1 MATTV
6 NTEVIPA
13 LDRSIAAVDELG
25 PKLSRAIENCKE
37 IAKETGSTELMK
49 TYDGAEESV
58 NALSTS
64 AKEHDETLRTLSKK
78 YKSMAQALGAM

>member
-13 LDRSIAAVDELG
+13 LDRSIAAVEELG
-25 PKLSRAIENCKE
+25 PKVSRAIENCKE

-64 AKEHDETLRTLSKK
+64 AKELVETLRTLSKK

>member
-13 LDRSIAAVDELG
+13 LARSIAAVDELG

-64 AKEHDETLRTLSKK
+64 AKELVETLRTLSKK

>member
-1 MATTV
+1 
-6 NTEVIPA
+6 
-13 LDRSIAAVDELG
+13 
-25 PKLSRAIENCKE
+25 
-37 IAKETGSTELMK
+37 MK

-64 AKEHDETLRTLSKK
+64 AKELVETLRTLSKK

>member
-37 IAKETGSTELMK
+37 IAKETGSTELMN

-64 AKEHDETLRTLSKK
+64 AKELVETLRTLSKK

>member
-13 LDRSIAAVDELG
+13 LDRS
-25 PKLSRAIENCKE
+25 IENCKE

-64 AKEHDETLRTLSKK
+64 AKELVETLRTLSKK

>member
-64 AKEHDETLRTLSKK
+64 AKELVETLRTLSKK

>member
-13 LDRSIAAVDELG
+13 LDRSIAAVEELG

-64 AKEHDETLRTLSKK
+64 AKELVETLKTLSKK

>member
-13 LDRSIAAVDELG
+13 LDRSIAAVNELG

-64 AKEHDETLRTLSKK
+64 AKELVETLRTLSKK

>member
-25 PKLSRAIENCKE
+25 PKLSRAIGNCKE

-64 AKEHDETLRTLSKK
+64 AKELVETLRTLSKK

>member
-25 PKLSRAIENCKE
+25 PKLSRALENCKE

-64 AKEHDETLRTLSKK
+64 AKELVETLRTLSKK

>member
-13 LDRSIAAVDELG
+13 LDRSIAAGEELG

-64 AKEHDETLRTLSKK
+64 AKELVETLRTLSKK

>member
-25 PKLSRAIENCKE
+25 PKLSRAIENCKD

-64 AKEHDETLRTLSKK
+64 AKELVETLRTLSKK

>member
-49 TYDGAEESV
+49 TYDGSEESV

-64 AKEHDETLRTLSKK
+64 AKELVETLRTLSKK

>member
-13 LDRSIAAVDELG
+13 LDRSIAAVEELG

-64 AKEHDETLRTLSKK
+64 AKELVETLRTLSKK

>member
-49 TYDGAEESV
+49 TYDGADESV

-64 AKEHDETLRTLSKK
+64 AKELVETLRTLSKK
-78 YKSMAQALGAM
+78 YKSMAQALGSM

>member
-64 AKEHDETLRTLSKK
+64 AKELVETLRTLSKK
-78 YKSMAQALGAM
+78 YKSMVQALGAM